1 MDIGIFIIIRGIGY
15 MTTTVEKQT
24 LGFKT
29 ESAQLLDLMIDK
41 IYKNKEIF
49 LRELISNSHDA
60 IEKLRFKALSNPQI
74 YEDDAEPRITLVVD
88 KDNQT
93 ITLTDNGIGM
103 TLNEVISNLGTIA
116 KSGTKEFL
124 DSLTGDAHKDSQ
136 LIGQFGV
143 GFYAAFMV
151 ANKVIV
157 KTRAAGEPT
166 ENGVRW
172 EYNRDSKSKGEYT
185 IENISKSERGTEVI
199 LHLKKE
205 ETEFLEDWRL
215 RSIITKY
222 SDHITLP
229 ISMKRNGNQSE
240 TSSDS
245 LEKKNIE
252 ETETTWETVNNATAL
267 WTQSKD
273 QINDEEYKNF
283 YRHLTHDQNDPFT
296 WIHNKI
302 EGKQEYTTL
311 LYLPL
316 QSGPFDFWN
325 HEKPRGLKL
334 YVKRV
339 FIMDDAEQFLP
350 RYLRFTKGIID
361 SNDLPLNIS
370 REVLQ
375 NNKQIENIR
384 SAITKRILETL
395 NYLSKEQTEK
405 YLQFWKEFGNILKE
419 GLAEDFSNR
428 DSLVKL
434 LRFSSTY
441 LNNNA
446 QTVSL
451 EEYVSRMKPQQD
463 KIYFITA
470 ENFSAAHNSPNL
482 EIFRDKGIE
491 VLLLH
496 DRIDEWLVAHL
507 TEFDGKGLQSVAKDS
522 DISGI
527 AEEKTKELLKQNE
540 DEFGPLLK
548 QIQEILKDKVK
559 EVRISLRLTSSPA
572 CIVNEQNALSS
583 QMQRILQATGQ
594 SVPTSKPILELNTQ
608 HKLIQDLKDEQ
619 DDSKLAEWSHL
630 FLEQSILAEG
640 GQLEDPAGFV
650 KRLTNLLLIR

>member
-1 MDIGIFIIIRGIGY
+1 
-15 MTTTVEKQT
+15 MTTIVEKQT

-49 LRELISNSHDA
+49 LRELISNAHDA

-74 YEDDAEPRITLVVD
+74 YEEDAEPKITLVID

-93 ITLTDNGIGM
+93 ITLSDNGIGM
-103 TLNEVISNLGTIA
+103 TFDDVISNLGTIA

-124 DSLTGDAHKDSQ
+124 DSLTGDANQDTQ

-151 ANKVIV
+151 ADKVIV
-157 KTRAAGEPT
+157 KTRAAGEPSK
-166 ENGVRW
+166 NGVRW
-172 EYNRDSKSKGEYT
+172 EYSRNSKSKGEYT
-185 IENISKSERGTEVI
+185 IENITRSERGTEII

-229 ISMKRNGNQSE
+229 ISMKKNVNLDKTSPEAKE
-240 TSSDS
+240 TSD
-245 LEKKNIE
+245 ENNNVEI
-252 ETETTWETVNNATAL
+252 ETEATWETVNNATAL
-267 WTQSKD
+267 WTLSKD
-273 QINDEEYKNF
+273 QINDDEYKKF
-283 YRHLTHDQNDPFT
+283 YKHLTHDQNNPFT

-311 LYLPL
+311 IYLPL
-316 QSGPFDFWN
+316 QAGPFDFWN

-350 RYLRFTKGIID
+350 RYLRFIKGIID

-375 NNKQIENIR
+375 SNRQIDNIR

-395 NYLSKEQTEK
+395 IYLSKEQTEK

-419 GLAEDFSNR
+419 GLAEDFVNR

-446 QTVSL
+446 QTVSF
-451 EEYVSRMKPQQD
+451 EDYVSRMKPQQD
-463 KIYFITA
+463 KIYYITA
-470 ENFSAAHNSPNL
+470 ENFSAANNSPNL

-496 DRIDEWLVAHL
+496 DRIDEWLIAHL
-507 TEFDGKGLQSVAKDS
+507 TEFDGKNLQSVAKDS

-527 AEEKTKELLKQNE
+527 AEEKSKELLKQNE

-548 QIQEILKDKVK
+548 QIHEILKDKVK

-594 SVPTSKPILELNTQ
+594 SVPTSRPILELNTQ
-608 HKLIQDLKDEQ
+608 HRLIQNLKEEQ
-619 DDSKLAEWSHL
+619 DDSRLAEWSFL

-650 KRLTNLLLIR
+650 KRLTNLLLSK

>member
-1 MDIGIFIIIRGIGY
+1 
-15 MTTTVEKQT
+15 MTTVAEKQT

-49 LRELISNSHDA
+49 LRELISNAHDA

-74 YEDDAEPRITLVVD
+74 YEDDTEPKIALVID
-88 KDNQT
+88 KDKRT
-93 ITLTDNGIGM
+93 ITLIDNGIGM
-103 TLNEVISNLGTIA
+103 TLDEVIANLGTIA

-124 DSLTGDAHKDSQ
+124 DSLTGDASKDTQ

-151 ANKVIV
+151 ANKVTV
-157 KTRAAGEPT
+157 KTRAASESQ
-166 ENGVRW
+166 ENAVCW
-172 EYNRDSKSKGEYT
+172 EYNRESKDGYT
-185 IENISKSERGTEVI
+185 VESITKPERGTEII
-199 LHLKKE
+199 LHLKKDE
-205 ETEFLEDWRL
+205 EEFLDDWRL
-215 RSIITKY
+215 RGIITKY

-229 ISMKRNGNQSE
+229 ISMKKSVIANE
-240 TSSDS
+240 TTSDATTTT
-245 LEKKNIE
+245 EKQVVEK
-252 ETETTWETVNNATAL
+252 ETEATWETVNNATAL
-267 WTQSKD
+267 WTLSKD
-273 QINDEEYKNF
+273 QINDEEYKKF
-283 YRHLTHDQNDPFT
+283 YKHLTHDQNDPFT
-296 WIHNKI
+296 WIHNRI
-302 EGKQEYTTL
+302 EGSQEYTTL
-311 LYLPL
+311 LYVPL
-316 QSGPFDFWN
+316 QAGPFDFWN

-350 RYLRFTKGIID
+350 RYLRFVKGIVD

-375 NNKQIENIR
+375 NNKQIDTIR
-384 SAITKRILETL
+384 SAITKRTLETL

-428 DSLVKL
+428 DALAKL
-434 LRFSSTY
+434 IRFSSTR
-441 LNNNA
+441 LNNSE

-451 EEYVSRMKPQQD
+451 EDYVARMKPQQD
-463 KIYFITA
+463 KIYYITA
-470 ENFSAAHNSPNL
+470 ENFAAASNSPNL
-482 EIFRDKGIE
+482 EIFREKEIE

-507 TEFDGKGLQSVAKDS
+507 TEFDGKTLQSVAKDS

-527 AEEKTKELLKQNE
+527 AEEKSEELLKQNE

-548 QIQEILKDKVK
+548 QIHEVLKDKVK
-559 EVRISLRLTSSPA
+559 EVRISQRLTSSPA
-572 CIVNEQNALSS
+572 CIVKEQNALNS
-583 QMQRILQATGQ
+583 QMKRMLEATGQ
-594 SVPTSKPILELNTQ
+594 KIPDSKPILELNTK
-608 HKLIQDLKDEQ
+608 HKFIQDLKNEQ
-619 DDSKLAEWSHL
+619 DDIRLAEWSNI
-630 FLEQSILAEG
+630 FLGMSILAEG
-640 GQLEDPAGFV
+640 EQLDDPAGFV
-650 KRLTNLLLIR
+650 KTLISLLSSK

>member
-1 MDIGIFIIIRGIGY
+1 
-15 MTTTVEKQT
+15 MTTIVEKQT

-49 LRELISNSHDA
+49 LRELISNAHDA

-74 YEDDAEPRITLVVD
+74 YEEDAEPKITLVID

-93 ITLTDNGIGM
+93 ITLSDNGIGM
-103 TLNEVISNLGTIA
+103 TFDDVISNLGTIA

-124 DSLTGDAHKDSQ
+124 DSLTGDANQDTQ

-151 ANKVIV
+151 ADKVIV
-157 KTRAAGEPT
+157 KTRAAGEPSK
-166 ENGVRW
+166 NGVRW
-172 EYNRDSKSKGEYT
+172 EYNRNSESKGEYT
-185 IENISKSERGTEVI
+185 IENIARSERGTEII
-199 LHLKKE
+199 LHLKKD

-229 ISMKRNGNQSE
+229 ISMKKNVNLDKTSPEAKE
-240 TSSDS
+240 TSD
-245 LEKKNIE
+245 ENNNVEI
-252 ETETTWETVNNATAL
+252 ETEATWETVNNATAL
-267 WTQSKD
+267 WTLSKD
-273 QINDEEYKNF
+273 QINDDEYKKF
-283 YRHLTHDQNDPFT
+283 YKHLTHDQNDPFT

-311 LYLPL
+311 IYLPL
-316 QSGPFDFWN
+316 QAGPFDFWN

-350 RYLRFTKGIID
+350 RYLRFIKGIID

-375 NNKQIENIR
+375 NNRQIDNIR

-395 NYLSKEQTEK
+395 IYLSKEQTEK

-419 GLAEDFSNR
+419 GLAEDFVNR

-451 EEYVSRMKPQQD
+451 EDYVSRMKPQQD
-463 KIYFITA
+463 KIYYITA
-470 ENFSAAHNSPNL
+470 ENFSAANNSPNL

-496 DRIDEWLVAHL
+496 DRIDEWLIAHL
-507 TEFDGKGLQSVAKDS
+507 TEFDGKNLQSVAKDS

-527 AEEKTKELLKQNE
+527 AEEKSKELLKQNE

-608 HKLIQDLKDEQ
+608 HKLIQNLKEEQ
-619 DDSKLAEWSHL
+619 DDSRLAEWSSL

-650 KRLTNLLLIR
+650 KRLTNLLLSK